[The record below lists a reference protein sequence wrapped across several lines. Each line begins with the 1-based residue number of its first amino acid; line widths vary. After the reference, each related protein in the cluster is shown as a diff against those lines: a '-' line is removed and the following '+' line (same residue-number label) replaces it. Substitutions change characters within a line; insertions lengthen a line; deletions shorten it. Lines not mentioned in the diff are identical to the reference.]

1 MISVSIDIEISSMF
15 YLCLDAE
22 CMPTWSVSV
31 CHYQSFKME
40 QKDQL
45 EDQYFRFTWNTF
57 DVNMTLSSQ
66 ELFKEGSFTDVTL
79 VSEDLQVSAAHRFV
93 LSRASST
100 FKKLLLINP
109 SANSMLYLRGI
120 SQNVLDLILQFIYTG
135 EVDVPTNEI
144 TDFLKAANDLD
155 ISELKNR
162 PESSNISTQSED
174 TETSDYFQDIQEK
187 ECKAL
192 ISTNDDIKQETEV
205 TVEETESLKEMA
217 QKKNEDCPS
226 FIAEVEN
233 YPVQDVRIREIISNK
248 ATRQKSHKDIQSKS
262 KQFSKTMMNPKNT
275 FSKSKNVKA
284 MVMVCTLCSKSFN
297 GQLSYL
303 RHMRLGHK

>member
-1 MISVSIDIEISSMF
+1 
-15 YLCLDAE
+15 
-22 CMPTWSVSV
+22 
-31 CHYQSFKME
+31 ME

-100 FKKLLLINP
+100 FKKLLLINS

-162 PESSNISTQSED
+162 PESSNISTQSQD

-187 ECKAL
+187 DCK
-192 ISTNDDIKQETEV
+192 SSDNDDIKKETEV

-217 QKKNEDCPS
+217 QEKMKDFPS
-226 FIAEVEN
+226 FRTEVEK
-233 YPVQDVRIREIISNK
+233 YPVQDVRIREIISSK
-248 ATRQKSHKDIQSKS
+248 VTKQKSHKEIQNKN
-262 KQFSKTMMNPKNT
+262 KQFSIPKNL

-284 MVMVCTLCSKSFN
+284 MMMECTFCSKSFN
-297 GQLSYL
+297 DQLSYL

>member
-1 MISVSIDIEISSMF
+1 
-15 YLCLDAE
+15 
-22 CMPTWSVSV
+22 
-31 CHYQSFKME
+31 ME

-100 FKKLLLINP
+100 FKKLLLINS

-120 SQNVLDLILQFIYTG
+120 SQNVLQLILQFIYTG
-135 EVDVPTNEI
+135 EVDVPTDKI

-162 PESSNISTQSED
+162 PQSSNISTESED
-174 TETSDYFQDIQEK
+174 TETLDYLQDIQEK
-187 ECKAL
+187 ECK
-192 ISTNDDIKQETEV
+192 SNNDNIKQETEV
-205 TVEETESLKEMA
+205 TIEEETESLKEMA
-217 QKKNEDCPS
+217 QKKMKDIPS
-226 FIAEVEN
+226 FITDVEN
-233 YPVQDVRIREIISNK
+233 YPVQDVRIREIISSK
-248 ATRQKSHKDIQSKS
+248 ATKQKSHKEIQNKN
-262 KQFSKTMMNPKNT
+262 KQFSKTMINPKNT
-275 FSKSKNVKA
+275 
-284 MVMVCTLCSKSFN
+284 
-297 GQLSYL
+297 
-303 RHMRLGHK
+303 